1 MAIYGGKK
9 GGWKGMAS
17 SKDTTWA
24 VKAKAV
30 FICNACGLWHEV
42 RYDPVAKRDLPPPA
56 CAKCGRMDFTHFHS
70 KTEAKRWETLRLM
83 ERDGDISELETQV
96 RIPLLTVHHRTGK
109 PVEWGTFVADF
120 RYLNRRG
127 ERILEEVKP
136 RVGMTYESQLKIRC
150 IEAMGIPV
158 TLFTPAG

>member
-1 MAIYGGKK
+1 
-9 GGWKGMAS
+9 MAS

-70 KTEAKRWETLRLM
+70 KTEAKRTT
-83 ERDGDISELETQV
+83 DD
-96 RIPLLTVHHRTGK
+96 
-109 PVEWGTFVADF
+109 A
-120 RYLNRRG
+120 
-127 ERILEEVKP
+127 
-136 RVGMTYESQLKIRC
+136 TYEFAGTKTDQIKQIGNAVSVAMMKAEVRAIMADAAVDARLR
-150 IEAMGIPV
+150 EA
-158 TLFTPAG
+158 AE